1 MKKIVFVLLFYILCL
16 VNIFSQDFNQSEKI
30 KAGDLTLLS
39 EEISDLAL
47 AKMNNSDL
55 RLFRNMIYA
64 KYGHIFNSE
73 ELTDFYSQFDWYKPL
88 KKVSDSQLSEKE
100 LKLVK
105 RISIF
110 ETRNETKTS
119 IKFGN
124 EINGIWHS
132 SPIMPDTWLDRFV
145 IGPNDK
151 IEFLVDNFIENPE
164 VSEFLGHYEIKGNT
178 LIFFV
183 ENVVKNKEVLK
194 TNETLQLKFPITSV
208 FEVSF
213 MNGGLIRQ
221 MIKIGSREYYLF
233 YGNPRS

>member
-1 MKKIVFVLLFYILCL
+1 
-16 VNIFSQDFNQSEKI
+16 
-30 KAGDLTLLS
+30 
-39 EEISDLAL
+39 
-47 AKMNNSDL
+47 
-55 RLFRNMIYA
+55 
-64 KYGHIFNSE
+64 
-73 ELTDFYSQFDWYKPL
+73 
-88 KKVSDSQLSEKE
+88 
-100 LKLVK
+100 
-105 RISIF
+105 
-110 ETRNETKTS
+110 
-119 IKFGN
+119 
-124 EINGIWHS
+124 
-132 SPIMPDTWLDRFV
+132 MPDTWLDRFV

-164 VSEFLGHYEIKGNT
+164 VSEYLGHYEIKGNT

-208 FEVSF
+208 SEVSF

>member
-1 MKKIVFVLLFYILCL
+1 MKKISLIILFYIFCL
-16 VNIFSQDFNQSEKI
+16 GNIFSQEFNQYQKI

-39 EEISDLAL
+39 QEISDLAL
-47 AKMNNSDL
+47 AKMNNNDL

-73 ELTDFYSQFDWYKPL
+73 ELTNFYSQFDWYKQV
-88 KKVSDSQLSEKE
+88 KKVSDSQLSENE

-105 RISIF
+105 RILIF

-124 EINGIWHS
+124 EINGIWHA

-145 IGPNDK
+145 IEPDNK
-151 IEFLVDNFIENPE
+151 IEFLVDNFKENPE
-164 VSEFLGHYEIKGNT
+164 VSEYLGHYEIKGNT

-183 ENVVKNKEVLK
+183 ENIVKNKEVIK
-194 TNETLQLKFPITSV
+194 PKEDLQFKFPITSV
-208 FEVSF
+208 SEVSF
-213 MNGGLIRQ
+213 MNGKVIRQ

-233 YGNPRS
+233 YGDPRS